1 MTTSIV
7 SLFTGAGGLD
17 LGFERAGCDVLVAVD
32 NDPEACKTL
41 RHNRA
46 DWPVFE
52 GDIRDFDPS
61 PYEGAD
67 LVIGGPPC
75 QGFSTAGKQDPMDPR
90 NFLWR
95 EYLRVVKAVK
105 PRGVLLENVAAMA
118 NAKNEDHLHGIAEA
132 LRGLGYKV
140 EVKILNAA
148 DYGVPQVRR
157 RIFLMGLKGEATPSY
172 PEPTVQKHRS
182 VREAIA
188 DLAGKTDEKLNHV
201 PNKHAP
207 HVVERWSKLAHGEV
221 DPNYRR
227 ARLPADKPS
236 HTIRAGGGYGPKG
249 DHLAGFHPPIHYELP
264 RQLTVREAARLQSFP
279 DEWIFK
285 GSKTAQGRQVGNAV
299 PPLLAE
305 AVAKHM
311 LSLLPP
317 RQTPQ
322 PATEDIATPRPPD
335 LRQRVHAL
343 SEQLLSQG
351 RHQEPGG
358 SPSR

>member
-1 MTTSIV
+1 MTTIV

-17 LGFERAGCDVLVAVD
+17 IGFERAGAEVLIAVD
-32 NDPEACKTL
+32 NDPESCKTL
-41 RHNRA
+41 RHNRP

-52 GDIRDFDPS
+52 GDIRDFDPA

-75 QGFSTAGKQDPMDPR
+75 QGFSTAGKQDPSDPR

-118 NAKNEDHLHGIAEA
+118 HSKNEDHLHGIAEA

-140 EVKILNAA
+140 EVTILNAA
-148 DYGVPQVRR
+148 DYGVPQQRR
-157 RIFLMGLKGEATPSY
+157 RLFLMGLRDGEPSFPAATVDTHR
-172 PEPTVQKHRS
+172 TVRD
-182 VREAIA
+182 AIG
-188 DLAGKTDEKLNHV
+188 DLIGKTDADLNHV
-201 PNKHAP
+201 PNRHAP
-207 HVVERWSKLAHGEV
+207 HVAERWAKLAYGES

-227 ARLPADKPS
+227 ARLHPDKPA

-311 LSLLPP
+311 LALLPP
-317 RQTPQ
+317 RETLQ
-322 PATEDIATPRPPD
+322 PATEDLAMPRPPG